1 MSTITVSSGRRK
13 STPEGVCEGSSQD
26 RTASPSPSSRS
37 SSKPQIRHRASIACA
52 SCRERRIRCV
62 VAEGESECTQCRKTG
77 NTCIIK
83 NDDERRRPISKAY
96 MSSLS
101 NRIALLEEMLKE
113 QGVTPPPAVHPPKT
127 RQDAI
132 SRQQQEQEEARTRE
146 RSSSSE
152 PKHGSSIETQVPTP
166 PGSGEEDTL
175 MSESEQSKTIDLVNH
190 TSPPSLI
197 DPMLLHELDATP
209 DADVRRLLSARG
221 SHSFDPSAGRIRFF
235 GPTANSHVHGKST
248 CLFET
253 HGRPDLAQRAVT
265 VIETLGSSTIDYLTR
280 CFWDHYYYSGSMVV
294 DRTAF
299 EAGRLAQDSKFYSPF
314 LHLTLLAIGYRF
326 ADRTRDDIKKL
337 AVGSRESTLHREAK
351 GLLEVEIDQG
361 GGVPSVQGML
371 LLADL
376 EFGVGRDSAGWMYL
390 GIANRL
396 SFDIGLHVDY
406 SGANIS
412 ETEKRLRRQVMAGC
426 IAFDRQWA
434 LILGRP
440 TSIKAQDVGID
451 LLSKGASNSAQGQMT
466 AEAKTYAAGQAALQQ
481 KRFELMEL
489 AGKVSDLQNTTHGIT
504 DLTAKAT
511 EDRTYLYFLALE
523 RQFQNWYRQL
533 PDCLAWK
540 PINIKSAP
548 IGFFL
553 LHQQFHTCM
562 ILLHRPWAKYGPLV
576 PDSTAAASR
585 YAAPEASLHLQASL
599 GTFPRQDNRASL
611 SRSMCTQHA
620 VRVARIFWQ
629 QRQRFDGTKIGLE
642 AIQQAGTAALALMAA
657 LAHKSAELDH
667 QSNLK
672 YLQVVSAAIYDM
684 SHAYQPASR
693 MYSLLKTMLADIRTE
708 MVSSGSFEASALLNR
723 FHQGNPTTN
732 MIFGSNTWN
741 ISNESPRFTPSR
753 RTLSTG
759 AEEGREAKRRRFS
772 TQTAPDVVFSTMAV
786 FGSSPLAGPTSPQPL
801 PPQENSSHEP
811 LGEPLREIPDIAPE
825 SDFDLDTFHA
835 SFVDFI
841 NSGSKGWA
849 TATPTVTTETTLEAT
864 PLPTPVTEEAPAST
878 NADVAIV
885 NEESAAQQPADDAI
899 VDMTIEEWLAEPG
912 VSNGFAAIEAEV
924 QHCESRFSP
933 VADTSTLTGDAEVP
947 APAPETQNDP
957 TIPVTLELGTAD
969 NGGIHTMDWLATA
982 PPPPRPS
989 RRISRTSISG
999 TIRPP
1004 LAPPETDLF
1013 ANALA
1018 MPPSQTTTLPPPPPP
1033 SAPLPMTPVTLDE
1046 LVQSVEEAVDSAR
1059 ARARDREREKS
1070 VAAANKG
1077 QASSPD
1083 AGRNLSLDYFEL

>member
-1 MSTITVSSGRRK
+1 MSTGAVSSGRRK
-13 STPEGVCEGSSQD
+13 SPLEGASDRSSQD
-26 RTASPSPSSRS
+26 RTASPSPSTRS

-132 SRQQQEQEEARTRE
+132 SRQQQEQEEARMRE

-152 PKHGSSIETQVPTP
+152 PKHGSSVETQVPTP

-175 MSESEQSKTIDLVNH
+175 MSESEQSKTHELVDD
-190 TSPPSLI
+190 TPPSSLI
-197 DPMLLHELDATP
+197 DPLLLQEPVMTP

-221 SHSFDPSAGRIRFF
+221 SHSFDPSAGRVRFF

-248 CLFET
+248 CLFDT
-253 HGRPDLAQRAVT
+253 QGRPDLARRAAT
-265 VIETLGSSTIDYLTR
+265 LIEALGSSTMDYLTK
-280 CFWDHYYYSGSMVV
+280 CFWEHYYYSGSMVV
-294 DRTAF
+294 DRVAF
-299 EAGRLAQDSKFYSPF
+299 ETGRIAQDAKFYSPF

-326 ADRTRDDIKKL
+326 ADRTRDDMKKL

-396 SFDIGLHVDY
+396 AFDIGLHVNY
-406 SGANIS
+406 SGADIS
-412 ETEKRLRRQVMAGC
+412 EMEKRLRRQVMAGC
-426 IAFDRQWA
+426 IAFDRQWS

-440 TSIKAQDVGID
+440 TSIKAQDISID
-451 LLSKGASNSAQGQMT
+451 LLSKGVFNSAQGQMT

-504 DLTAKAT
+504 DSTAKAT
-511 EDRTYLYFLALE
+511 EERSYLYFLALE

-576 PDSTAAASR
+576 PDGTAAASR
-585 YAAPEASLHLQASL
+585 YAAPDSSLRLQASL

-629 QRQRFDGTKIGLE
+629 QRQRFDGTKIGVE

-708 MVSSGSFEASALLNR
+708 MVSSGSFEASTLLNR
-723 FHQGNPTTN
+723 FHQENTTTN
-732 MIFGSNTWN
+732 MIFGSNAW
-741 ISNESPRFTPSR
+741 SLGNESSRFTPAR

-759 AEEGREAKRRRFS
+759 AEDGREAKRRRFS

-786 FGSSPLAGPTSPQPL
+786 FGSSPFAGPTSPQPAH
-801 PPQENSSHEP
+801 PRENSGHEE

-825 SDFDLDTFHA
+825 SEFDLDSFHA

-864 PLPTPVTEEAPAST
+864 PLPTPACEEAPVTTDSDIA
-878 NADVAIV
+878 AV
-885 NEESAAQQPADDAI
+885 NDESAVQPPADDAI

-912 VSNGFAAIEAEV
+912 VSTGLAAIEAEV
-924 QHCESRFSP
+924 QHCQSRFSP
-933 VADTSTLTGDAEVP
+933 VAEPAVPATDGDAP
-947 APAPETQNDP
+947 APVPETQNDL
-957 TIPVTLELGTAD
+957 TLPVTLELGTAD

-989 RRISRTSISG
+989 RRVSRTSMSG

-1013 ANALA
+1013 VNALA
-1018 MPPSQTTTLPPPPPP
+1018 MPATQTSLPPPPPP

-1070 VAAANKG
+1070 AAAANKAG
-1077 QASSPD
+1077 VSSPE
-1083 AGRNLSLDYFEL
+1083 AGRNLSLDYFQL